1 MLSRYLGQTESVL
14 VKKSLLIIVD
24 VHKVNVPTAVIV
36 PYWIEK
42 LMNQVTKQWGLKKK
56 FLFEVKQ
63 KKRYVLFTTFQSFQF
78 ILIKHKTNYKQAYYA
93 TRVEKP
99 KQE

>member
-24 VHKVNVPTAVIV
+24 VHKVNVSTAVIV

-56 FLFEVKQ
+56 LLFEVKQ
-63 KKRYVLFTTFQSFQF
+63 K
-78 ILIKHKTNYKQAYYA
+78 
-93 TRVEKP
+93 
-99 KQE
+99 